1 MKKELLLKYAM
12 VISIMLLIY
21 AFSSQPATESKALSD
36 QFLTVYHKI
45 VEQLD
50 CLPDDIRGELFSRPS
65 HYIRKFAH
73 LIIYALLGAVTLVAL
88 WQTSLRRGL
97 CGLIALMVCTVYAL
111 TDEWHQYYVA
121 GRGAQLS
128 DVYLDSVGALIGI
141 LGIVILRHLIQRII
155 RKHW

>member
-36 QFLTVYHKI
+36 QFLTVYHKVI
-45 VEQLD
+45 KQLD
-50 CLPDDIRGELFSRPS
+50 CLPDDIRGELLSRPS

-73 LIIYALLGAVTLVAL
+73 FIIYAVLGIVILVAL
-88 WQTSLRRGL
+88 WQTPIWKGL
-97 CGLIALMVCTVYAL
+97 CPLIALMLSVVYAL

-128 DVYLDSVGALIGI
+128 DVCIDSIGALIGI
-141 LGIVILRHLIQRII
+141 LCAVVFKKIISCIL
-155 RKHW
+155 